1 MSRMRAYRPET
12 VAVMERF
19 FKALD
24 TIIENRMIRGVQ
36 TYCNDYGID
45 KRHLYAQ
52 RKDLYIGFFEIYWIL
67 PMIQKFGVSPE
78 WLLFGK
84 GDMFRKKRKKSDAED
99 KDNEKG
105 EHDRF
110 PFSSL
115 SPIPPYL
122 I

>member
-1 MSRMRAYRPET
+1 MSRRRAYRPET

-24 TIIENRMIRGVQ
+24 TIIENKMIRGVQ

-105 EHDRF
+105 RA
-110 PFSSL
+110 
-115 SPIPPYL
+115 
-122 I
+122 

>member
-1 MSRMRAYRPET
+1 MSRRRAYRPET

-84 GDMFRKKRKKSDAED
+84 GDMFRKKRKKSHDTPVH
-99 KDNEKG
+99 KKRKG
-105 EHDRF
+105 R
-110 PFSSL
+110 
-115 SPIPPYL
+115 
-122 I
+122 